1 MLEEMEQAGRS
12 RREGRKK
19 DELGEDGG
27 RDFMPSL
34 ALARGLQLAPPPP
47 GPPLLGFLSGR
58 DTITL

>member
-27 RDFMPSL
+27 RDFMNEELIGWS
-34 ALARGLQLAPPPP
+34 
-47 GPPLLGFLSGR
+47 
-58 DTITL
+58 